1 MSFYTLCCLCFFSK
15 VHMKFTWNL
24 YFSLWCVRGRSHVQ
38 CRRSDTHARAR
49 VCACACMY
57 KWNWQTSSN
66 FLGFRE
72 WKKNLQPFSLL
83 LVKKYIKL
91 SRVIV
96 VFLKKNLYFS
106 DIALALW
113 CARAHEL
120 EVINF
125 SQDWKKK
132 KKKYV
137 FCTSC
142 SEKNVKSFPASYL
155 SIFHKKSSSFQTSSR
170 EFYKGA
176 LTRVRVHEHMSPWC
190 TTGK

>member
-1 MSFYTLCCLCFFSK
+1 MRAWPLSRA
-15 VHMKFTWNL
+15 VQA
-24 YFSLWCVRGRSHVQ
+24 LWHAR
-38 CRRSDTHARAR
+38 ARAR
-49 VCACACMY
+49 VCVRVYVQVKLTDIFKFSRIYRM
-57 KWNWQTSSN
+57 
-66 FLGFRE
+66 
-72 WKKNLQPFSLL
+72 KKNLQPFSLL
-83 LVKKYIKL
+83 LVKKIHQTFQGH
-91 SRVIV
+91 SSI
-96 VFLKKNLYFS
+96 FKNLYFS

>member
-38 CRRSDTHARAR
+38 CRRSDTHARACVRAR
-49 VCACACMY
+49 VC
-57 KWNWQTSSN
+57 TSEIDRHLQIFTTLQN
-66 FLGFRE
+66 E
-72 WKKNLQPFSLL
+72 KKICSLFHFF

-96 VFLKKNLYFS
+96 VFFKKNLYFS

-155 SIFHKKSSSFQTSSR
+155 SIFHKKSSSFQTSSG

-176 LTRVRVHEHMSPWC
+176 LTCVRVHEHMSPWC